1 MNAHRAEPE
10 EKNTLARAGIAVFG
24 AVFVFSVI
32 ASAFRWYPAVTL
44 PAAAVSFAAAA
55 GCADRARLRG
65 GRQ

>member
-1 MNAHRAEPE
+1 MNAHRREPAR
-10 EKNTLARAGIAVFG
+10 KDTLARTGIAVFG

-32 ASAFRWYPAVTL
+32 ASAFRWYPAITL

-55 GCADRARLRG
+55 GCAVRARLRG